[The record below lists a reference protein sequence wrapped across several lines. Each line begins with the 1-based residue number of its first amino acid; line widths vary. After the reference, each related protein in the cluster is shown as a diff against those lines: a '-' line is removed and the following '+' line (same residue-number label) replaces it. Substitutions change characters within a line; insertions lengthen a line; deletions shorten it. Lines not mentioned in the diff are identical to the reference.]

1 VELIEGEKVLFRSR
15 LSLWCLSKQLAL
27 GIVLVPVGIGMLIL
41 SWVYAKWKSVE
52 VVVTDRRV
60 TWSIG
65 IVTKDVVDMLLERIE
80 SVDVT
85 RGPWGRML
93 GYGTVQITGT
103 GSSHE
108 PLVGVRDPMGLR
120 KAVIQA
126 QSTAARTLRAGQ
138 PAQVR

>member
-1 VELIEGEKVLFRSR
+1 
-15 LSLWCLSKQLAL
+15 
-27 GIVLVPVGIGMLIL
+27 
-41 SWVYAKWKSVE
+41 